1 MASPTP
7 TKVTVST
14 IKSRLLRP
22 ALTSHYICRFSPTT
36 KNRKLIDFLKE
47 REREGF
53 IGADYENRTNQD
65 VLELSCSEAS
75 LPGVNYL
82 TNEINDDF
90 HGITERYAYR
100 RSYDDRMDFTFYVDR
115 DYRPINLFESWM
127 AFIAGE
133 KSRKAPADRTYFYRV
148 EFPDNYT
155 TDDLY
160 ITKFERD
167 IGTPDQGPSLTYKFI
182 NAYPININTMPV
194 SYESS
199 QLLKCTVSFTF
210 SRYIIEKTAGG
221 SGNSGTSGTPGSSGT
236 SPTQSGP
243 TPAPGVPSPSI
254 GNPNAPQSIPA
265 VPGAPSQGTQF
276 GGSAPGVPSFGGSPL
291 TAPSTAPGVPST
303 SSLSS
308 LNQNIGASN
317 QASSGGI
324 DYNKSAGTGAVF
336 NTGSSAATGGT
347 NASGSS
353 GNSASS
359 GASANDTGPALQL
372 F

>member
-1 MASPTP
+1 MASPVP
-7 TKVTVST
+7 RKVSALTT

-22 ALTSHYICRFSPTT
+22 ALTSHYVCRFSPTT
-36 KNRKLIDFLKE
+36 KNSKLINFLKE
-47 REREGF
+47 RESQGF
-53 IGADYENRTNQD
+53 TGSDYQSTANQEI
-65 VLELSCSEAS
+65 LELSCSEAS

-115 DYRPINLFESWM
+115 DYRPINFFESWM

-133 KSRKAPADRTYFYRV
+133 KNKSATVNRNYFYRV

-155 TDDLY
+155 TDELY

-167 IGTPDQGPSLTYKFI
+167 IGTPNEGPSLTYRFI

-210 SRYIIEKTAGG
+210 SRYLIEKTVGG
-221 SGNSGTSGTPGSSGT
+221 SSAEP
-236 SPTQSGP
+236 GP
-243 TPAPGVPSPSI
+243 TTAPGIPSI
-254 GNPNAPQSIPA
+254 GNPNEPQNIPS
-265 VPGAPSQGTQF
+265 VPGFETPVF
-276 GGSAPGVPSFGGSPL
+276 GGTSSNIPSFGGSPL
-291 TAPSTAPGVPST
+291 TAPSTAPGVPSVSGAQG
-303 SSLSS
+303 SSSS
-308 LNQNIGASN
+308 TELPRVSN
-317 QASSGGI
+317 QTVPVQSQI
-324 DYNKSAGTGAVF
+324 NKNAGSGAVL
-336 NTGSSAATGGT
+336 
-347 NASGSS
+347 
-353 GNSASS
+353 
-359 GASANDTGPALQL
+359 DTGPALEL

>member
-7 TKVTVST
+7 TKVSISN
-14 IKSRLLRP
+14 IKSKLLRP

-36 KNRKLIDFLKE
+36 KNNKLIGFLKE
-47 REREGF
+47 REGEGF
-53 IGADYENRTNQD
+53 TGADYQNPLNQ
-65 VLELSCSEAS
+65 EIIEFSCSEAS

-115 DYRPINLFESWM
+115 DYRPINFFESWI

-133 KSRKAPADRTYFYRV
+133 KNRKAPVDRTYFYRV

-155 TDDLY
+155 TDELY

-167 IGTPDQGPSLTYKFI
+167 IGTINEGPTLTYRFI

-210 SRYIIEKTAGG
+210 SRYLIEKTSGG
-221 SGNSGTSGTPGSSGT
+221 SSREP
-236 SPTQSGP
+236 GP
-243 TPAPGVPSPSI
+243 TPVPGLPSI
-254 GNPNAPQSIPA
+254 GNPNAPQSIPV
-265 VPGAPSQGTQF
+265 VPGFENPVFGSVF
-276 GGSAPGVPSFGGSPL
+276 GGPPFAGGNFVAPQ
-291 TAPSTAPGVPST
+291 STAPGVPST
-303 SSLSS
+303 L
-308 LNQNIGASN
+308 LGQVTG
-317 QASSGGI
+317 SGTQR
-324 DYNKSAGTGAVF
+324 NSAGSVDLPKVSNPPVQIQPTINKNAGSGAVLD
-336 NTGSSAATGGT
+336 NANSSSAPNNRPGGSSTTARPGAP
-347 NASGSS
+347 
-353 GNSASS
+353 SA
-359 GASANDTGPALQL
+359 G
-372 F
+372 